1 MLCIISTFH
10 EASLERHTTIKY
22 SQHTYQRRKNQ
33 IDFQIVTHLNKR
45 HFMPCHPAAHRTDVK
60 LTSEVI
66 ISIRIFET
74 LITNMR
80 SEVKKYDPSFARLG
94 EL

>member
-1 MLCIISTFH
+1 
-10 EASLERHTTIKY
+10 
-22 SQHTYQRRKNQ
+22 
-33 IDFQIVTHLNKR
+33 
-45 HFMPCHPAAHRTDVK
+45 MPCHPAAHRTDVK

-74 LITNMR
+74 LTTNMR
-80 SEVKKYDPSFARLG
+80 SEVKKYDPSFAGLG